1 MMGCGLGHNQVDQ
14 NVGRKLYFKQVQ
26 RHVTSR
32 QVSHSRSW
40 GLPTNT
46 VPLPAFAELVWKY
59 IRSLQVP
66 PPHEYL
72 YQRRMHYCK
81 ERRNY
86 RSTREKRIPNA
97 TEIQHLLGSTG
108 FQAAVACGIASRS
121 SPIGQCNK
129 FVRTRW
135 VEGRTE
141 CGLYCMMLHRFM
153 FMCR

>member
-1 MMGCGLGHNQVDQ
+1 MDQ

-46 VPLPAFAELVWKY
+46 VPLPAFAEVVWKY
-59 IRSLQVP
+59 ISSLQVP

-72 YQRRMHYCK
+72 YQQKMHYCK

-97 TEIQHLLGSTG
+97 TEIQHLSAGPSGSTG
-108 FQAAVACGIASRS
+108 FQVAVACGIASRS
-121 SPIGQCNK
+121 SSIGQCNK
-129 FVRTRW
+129 FVRTRLE
-135 VEGRTE
+135 EGRTE
-141 CGLYCMMLHRFM
+141 FGLYCMMLHRL